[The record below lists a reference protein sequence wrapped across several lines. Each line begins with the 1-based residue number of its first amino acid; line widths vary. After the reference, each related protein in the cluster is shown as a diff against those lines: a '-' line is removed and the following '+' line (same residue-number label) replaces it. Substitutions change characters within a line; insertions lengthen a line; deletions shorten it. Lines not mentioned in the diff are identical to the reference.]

1 MTDPK
6 RPTLVLPDNRKKVL
20 LHSCCAP
27 CSGEVMEAMT
37 ASGIDYAIYFY
48 NPNIHPDREYEIRKN
63 ENIRFAE
70 EHNIEFIDADYDRD
84 NWFERVKGL
93 EDAPERGER
102 CTVCFDMRFE
112 RTALYAHEHGFDT
125 ISSSLGISRWKDM
138 NQINGCGERA
148 AARYPELIY
157 WTYNWRKGGGSA
169 RMIEISK
176 REEFYQQEYCG
187 CVYSLRDT
195 NRHRRAQGRERV
207 KIGIKFYG
215 KDELELNPPPAI
227 PAKP

>member
-1 MTDPK
+1 MTELQ
-6 RPTLVLPDNRKKVL
+6 RPQLVLPENRKKLL

-27 CSGEVMEAMT
+27 CSGEVMEAIT

-70 EHNIEFIDADYDRD
+70 KHNIAFIDADYDRD

-93 EDAPERGER
+93 ENEPERGER

-112 RTALYAHEHGFDT
+112 RTALHAHENGFDT

-148 AARYPELIY
+148 AARYSGLIY

-176 REEFYQQEYCG
+176 REAFYQQEYCG

-195 NRHRRAQGRERV
+195 NRYRRSQGRERI
-207 KIGIKFYG
+207 KIGVKYYG
-215 KDELELNPPPAI
+215 QEDSGEV
-227 PAKP
+227 

>member
-1 MTDPK
+1 MTMVQVCDVARPK
-6 RPTLVLPDNRKKVL
+6 LELPDGRKKLL

-27 CSGEVMEAMT
+27 CSGEVMEALL
-37 ASGIDYAIYFY
+37 ASGIDYSIFFY
-48 NPNIHPDREYEIRKN
+48 NPNIHPVKEYEIRKQ

-70 EHNIEFIDADYDRD
+70 KHGIEFIDADYDVD
-84 NWFERVKGL
+84 NWFARAKGL
-93 EDAPERGER
+93 ENAPERGER
-102 CTVCFDMRFE
+102 CTMCFDMRFE
-112 RTALYAHEHGFDT
+112 RTALYAHENGFDC

-138 NQINGCGERA
+138 NQINGCGVTA
-148 AARYPELIY
+148 ASHYPDLAY

-195 NRHRRAQGRERV
+195 NRHRQSQGRERIEIGV
-207 KIGIKFYG
+207 KYYSNKA
-215 KDELELNPPPAI
+215 DE
-227 PAKP
+227 